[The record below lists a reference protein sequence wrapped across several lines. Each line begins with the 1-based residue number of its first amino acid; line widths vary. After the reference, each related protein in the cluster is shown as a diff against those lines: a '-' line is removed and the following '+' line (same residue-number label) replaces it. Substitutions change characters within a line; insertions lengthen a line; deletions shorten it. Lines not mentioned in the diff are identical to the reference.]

1 MVNNDTQ
8 ILDDGELK
16 EYVIKGIKA
25 MPKKYPDSYEGRRRY
40 HYDLWLDV
48 QATRAPFLDTT
59 EWDEE
64 LEDMVEKVI
73 DNPNFKSIS
82 KNKRMM
88 YADRKKTEQ
97 EEENFK
103 NRCDGP
109 DPYSAWFYAAGE
121 ETILKHLG
129 RTKFKKSV
137 MLNISPHWPEE
148 CKTYLIDGED
158 RLQYIYILRGLLK
171 KLMDQLLNLKWFT
184 DYEYVIET
192 GKRGNHPHVHA
203 VAEVNEALHKQFN
216 TWIKSNWTKSV
227 NEIWK
232 KVIRGSTL
240 EEAVGSAMKGSKCCQ
255 RNIINCPIML
265 QDKKDYLREELKP
278 EDHKNLNKEE
288 SLFTSKNI

>member
-25 MPKKYPDSYEGRRRY
+25 MSNQFNPKDKYYYYKLYRACMEKKRRRITKKVF
-40 HYDLWLDV
+40 DEQKLEE
-48 QATRAPFLDTT
+48 T
-59 EWDEE
+59 EIE
-64 LEDMVEKVI
+64 I
-73 DNPNFKSIS
+73 DNPDYKSFDDFPRL
-82 KNKRMM
+82 K
-88 YADRKKTEQ
+88 YATKVWRERQKEAEENYKIFDYWQ
-97 EEENFK
+97 EEKEWVE
-103 NRCDGP
+103 R
-109 DPYSAWFYAAGE
+109 ATIE
-121 ETILKHLG
+121 EVEKYLG
-129 RTKFKKSV
+129 IKKFKKHV
-137 MLNISPHWPEE
+137 MLNLSPHWPDD
-148 CKTYLIDGED
+148 CKSCLLDGDD

-171 KLMDQLLNLKWFT
+171 KLMDKLLNLKWFT

-203 VAEVNEALHKQFN
+203 VAEVNEMLYKQFN

-227 NEIWK
+227 NDIWK
-232 KVIRGSTL
+232 QVIRGSVT
-240 EEAVGSAMKGSKCCQ
+240 EEAVGSVMKGARCCQ